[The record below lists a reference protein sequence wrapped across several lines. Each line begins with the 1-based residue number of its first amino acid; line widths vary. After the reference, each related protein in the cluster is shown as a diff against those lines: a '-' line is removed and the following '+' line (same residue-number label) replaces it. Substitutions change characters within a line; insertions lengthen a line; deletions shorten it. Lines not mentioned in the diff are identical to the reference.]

1 MEMWVDGTKVSS
13 NVLGKDHTFSTLDI
27 DGRVYLKQGLYCSD
41 KIPDTQS
48 LYHDGMKIAVCP
60 SDHNGYFDAI
70 LEKCYSEQP
79 GPVIHIP
86 KDPRGVISNWGVNHL
101 NVFVLGSDGAIWNN
115 PIFNDMWHAW
125 THTGN
130 PGDLGHP
137 SGITITSAPAAV
149 STNNLTIDVFA
160 KGSDNSIWYISGD
173 RYHPDG
179 PIHWSGWK

>member
-1 MEMWVDGTKVSS
+1 
-13 NVLGKDHTFSTLDI
+13 
-27 DGRVYLKQGLYCSD
+27 
-41 KIPDTQS
+41 
-48 LYHDGMKIAVCP
+48 MKIAVCP